1 MTSFDALL
9 YKIWPYIDI
18 HFFCYENTKS
28 KKKNYI
34 KSNKR
39 LSLSAKHFYAT
50 DEHFQELSKTTRSAR
65 PSFFLIFFII
75 TIRFSLEI
83 TNHRKKCHFHNINER
98 QIARLWTVCSL
109 LFFISFLHYYYIT
122 QQSCPFFACF
132 CLSEGKKSFLA
143 NVFKTKS

>member
-1 MTSFDALL
+1 MPFYTKYDHISTYTSSVMRTQRA
-9 YKIWPYIDI
+9 
-18 HFFCYENTKS
+18 
-28 KKKNYI
+28 KKNYI

-98 QIARLWTVCSL
+98 QIARLWTLCSL

>member
-9 YKIWPYIDI
+9 YKIWPYLLLWG
-18 HFFCYENTKS
+18 HREQ
-28 KKKNYI
+28 KNYI

-65 PSFFLIFFII
+65 PSFFGYFFII
-75 TIRFSLEI
+75 TIRFSLKI

-98 QIARLWTVCSL
+98 QIARLCVL
-109 LFFISFLHYYYIT
+109 FYFLFLFFITIILHNNHV
-122 QQSCPFFACF
+122 PFF
-132 CLSEGKKSFLA
+132 CLFLSLRRKKTFLA
-143 NVFKTKS
+143 IVFKTKS